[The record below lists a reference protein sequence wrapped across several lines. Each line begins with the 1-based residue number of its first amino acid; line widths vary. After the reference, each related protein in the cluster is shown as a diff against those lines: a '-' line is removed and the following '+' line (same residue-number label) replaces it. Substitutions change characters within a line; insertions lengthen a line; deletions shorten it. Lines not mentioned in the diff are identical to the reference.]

1 MNRNQNSL
9 AMKIESVEVAFRDDY
24 SQQKRLY
31 FPGQTVSGTFTFRVT
46 ETFTVNSK
54 YDNM

>member
-31 FPGQTVSGTFTFRVT
+31 FPGQTVSGTFTFQVT